1 MDLNDKSF
9 ERRSYDAGATIFQTG
24 VRAKDAYGVLRG
36 DVDIVGVN
44 EQGEIITYT
53 KVKRGEMFGE
63 LALMQDDAKRSASAI
78 TRDGCELMTVT
89 QEKVKDKLKIADP
102 FLKYWIKYLSER
114 VIDLSKRVQK

>member
-1 MDLNDKSF
+1 MDLNDKAF
-9 ERRSYDAGATIFQTG
+9 ERRSYDAGATIFQSG
-24 VRAKDAYGVLRG
+24 ERAKDAYVVLRG

-44 EQGEIITYT
+44 EKGEMITYT

-78 TRDGCELMTVT
+78 TRAGCELMTVT
-89 QEKVKDKLKIADP
+89 QAKVKEKLDRADP
-102 FLKYWIKYLSER
+102 FIKYWVKYLSER